1 MKNLHTEQEHFQL
14 NQSLIYSLTAL
25 YRRNQTEFYNFSS
38 YLPSYLFLNDK
49 HELNYKYAN
58 PTSLHALE
66 VDNYEVMTL
75 DKIKNISDLNIL
87 QISLKKIRIFDQ
99 IADSHSICSTLQRV
113 KFHKSFNWIIGNK
126 MILDHKTYINTFYDI
141 RELFSMGD
149 KMLKILEPITDNLT
163 NWQRFNSLSKREKEL
178 LFMFSKGMTNKQVAD
193 ILCIS
198 DHTVRT
204 HREQIRRKINVSN
217 LYELIKFTEAFDM
230 VGAFGEF

>member
-1 MKNLHTEQEHFQL
+1 MKNFHTEREHFQF

-49 HELNYKYAN
+49 HELNYKFAN
-58 PTSLHALE
+58 PVSLNALE
-66 VDNYEVMTL
+66 VDSCEVMTL

-87 QISLKKIRIFDQ
+87 QIAMKKIRKFDQ
-99 IADSHSICSTLQRV
+99 IADLNSICSTLQRV
-113 KFHKSFNWIIGNK
+113 KFHKNFNWIIGNK
-126 MILDHKTYINTFYDI
+126 MILDDRTYINTFYDI

-230 VGAFGEF
+230 VGAFAKI